1 MREKQFEIGT
11 VDRVDVL
18 YQKEALI
25 MSQMQNAS
33 SKINEIISMINLYES
48 IGGVNIFE
56 SL

>member
-48 IGGVNIFE
+48 IGGVDIFE

>member
-25 MSQMQNAS
+25 MFQMQNAS
-33 SKINEIISMINLYES
+33 SKINERISMINLYES
-48 IGGVNIFE
+48 IGGVDIFE

>member
-25 MSQMQNAS
+25 MSQMQIAS

-48 IGGVNIFE
+48 IGGVDIFE

>member
-25 MSQMQNAS
+25 MSQMQNAA

-48 IGGVNIFE
+48 IGGVDIFE

>member
-11 VDRVDVL
+11 VDRVGVL

-25 MSQMQNAS
+25 ISQMQNAS

-48 IGGVNIFE
+48 IGGVDIFE